1 MRSIK
6 FVLSLIAVAA
16 SAAAFSATAGAAVP
30 SPFADDQPDL
40 VGDLGVD
47 GATDGSGGLCPA
59 NDACWL
65 DGPGTYQ
72 YFSNCIQ
79 GGTGYVYS
87 YVGYWGKDDF
97 SYPQTGDRYWGHIVS
112 GVVGSACGGE
122 AIGTDIELPAATQ
135 FDLDNTPEGKIR
147 CFYTS
152 GNTGHTEE
160 ITTNSNAD
168 CKQNPGPGM
177 HGGYGLGGRIIPA
190 FGTFEVIFP
199 IRSTQPNLGTSN
211 LTAAID
217 TALSA
222 PKVAYPQAVVAV
234 TAPPAGPNPN
244 PNPNPGPGPTPDPD
258 PSAEP
263 DPSSDPDPTTDPD
276 PCDPAEHATPRAT
289 PLTAKLTAGGKRLT
303 VSGQVASDRSGDPLD
318 ATLYRSAKKGKPFR
332 AIGTS
337 SGLVEGAG
345 SYALTFN
352 RPKKGKCRATVAI
365 DADPGSGYEA
375 ATTTVTGKC

>member
-6 FVLSLIAVAA
+6 FVLSFIAVAVTV
-16 SAAAFSATAGAAVP
+16 AAFSATAGAAVP

-47 GATDGSGGLCPA
+47 GATDGSGGLCA
-59 NDACWL
+59 TNDPCWL

-72 YFSNCIQ
+72 YFSNCVQ

-122 AIGTDIELPAATQ
+122 VIGTDIELPAATQ

-152 GNTGHTEE
+152 GNTGNTEE

-168 CKQNPGPGM
+168 CKQNPGPGL
-177 HGGYGLGGRIIPA
+177 HGGYWLGGRTIPA

-199 IRSTQPNLGTSN
+199 IRSTQQNLGTSK

-217 TALSA
+217 TALST

-234 TAPPAGPNPN
+234 TSPPTV
-244 PNPNPGPGPTPDPD
+244 PNPNPGPTPNPSPGPTPNPGTT
-258 PSAEP
+258 P
-263 DPSSDPDPTTDPD
+263 DPSSDPDPSTDPD
-276 PCDPAEHATPRAT
+276 VQLTPRAT
-289 PLTAKLTAGGKRLT
+289 PLTAKLG
-303 VSGQVASDRSGDPLD
+303 VSGKSLTLSGTVTPDRSGDSLD
-318 ATLYRSAKKGKPFR
+318 AAIYRSAKKGKPFR
-332 AIGTS
+332 QIGTS
-337 SGLVEGAG
+337 SGSVDGSG
-345 SYALTFN
+345 SYALTLK
-352 RPKKGKCRATVAI
+352 RPKKGKCKATVSI

-375 ATTTVTGKC
+375 ATTTVSGKC